1 MPAKGTPEPDA
12 AGSPTAFLAAGGRR
26 APVALTIAGSDSG
39 GGAGIQADL
48 KTFAA
53 LGVYGTS
60 AITAITAQNTLR
72 VAQVFELPPDLV
84 AAQID
89 AVMTDIGADAVKTG
103 MLANAAI
110 IEAVAAKLRE
120 HGPRPLVVDPVM
132 VAKSGDRL
140 LREDAVAALREQL
153 LPLATVLTPNLPE
166 AEVLLG
172 RPLATW
178 DDVRAGARELVAM
191 GAQAVVMKGGHVPA
205 SAGREG
211 PATDILYDG
220 QQFHEYTA
228 ARVDTQ
234 NTHGTGCTFASAIAA
249 GLAKGESLHG
259 AVAMA
264 KAYVTKA
271 LQSAYPIGHG
281 HGPVHH
287 FFRYWQPRRRDVG
300 EGH

>member
-1 MPAKGTPEPDA
+1 MT
-12 AGSPTAFLAAGGRR
+12 RR

-60 AITAITAQNTLR
+60 AITAVTAQNTLR
-72 VAQVFELPPDLV
+72 VTRVLELPPDLV

-89 AVMTDIGADAVKTG
+89 AVVSDIGADAVKTG

-110 IEAVAAKLRE
+110 IEVVAAKVRE
-120 HGPRPLVVDPVM
+120 HGLRPLVIDPVM

-140 LREDAVAALREQL
+140 LREDAVAVLREQL

-172 RPLATW
+172 RPLASW
-178 DDVRAGARELVAM
+178 DDIRAGAQKLVAM
-191 GAQAVVMKGGHVPA
+191 GAEAVVIKGGH
-205 SAGREG
+205 REG
-211 PATDILYDG
+211 PATDIFYDG
-220 QQFHEYTA
+220 TEFREYTA
-228 ARVDTQ
+228 ARVDTT

-249 GLAKGESLHG
+249 ALAKGEGPRG

-271 LQSAYPIGHG
+271 LQSAYPVGHG

-287 FFRYWQPRRRDVG
+287 FFRFWQPRMGTGNQEQGTRA
-300 EGH
+300 